1 MAQLT
6 NLNVSPYYDDF
17 DDEDNFHKVLFRPGF
32 SIQARELTTLQSIL
46 QNQIEKQ
53 GEHIFKEGTV
63 VIPGQVSY
71 SPDYYSLAVET
82 TFGGE
87 SVNIAQFYN
96 DTTPVIITGATSG
109 VKAQVINYAEGT
121 ATTQPYLYLQY
132 IQSGTDLIADKFS
145 DGENLVADIEITHTT
160 AYSVG
165 TACLTTFATSAAN
178 KGSAVTVE
186 SGVYFIRGNFVRCTK
201 QTVVLSNTLSN
212 VTARVGFNISE
223 TLVTPEADSTLTD
236 NATGSSNYA
245 AKGAHRLKILLTL
258 VQLDTASTS
267 DQSFIELIRTV
278 SGELAQQARG
288 TDYSVLGETLANRTF
303 DESGDYTVRPFN
315 FEIKES
321 IDNDYKGSTN
331 LGTYTSGN
339 TTDAGNTAAE
349 GLLTIKVSPGKA
361 YVKGYQIEKTA
372 NTRLDLQKARDFK
385 TVNAGITTFE
395 MGNFLNVTNVYGT
408 PDIGNITGETTPYKE
423 IQLFTDFTATRG
435 SSSGYQ
441 IGVARARA
449 MEYVSGTVGDT
460 SANYKVFIF
469 DIRMFTFLNLSGLGS
484 TSLNGVSGVRITGN
498 TSGATGFT
506 FSINTSSST
515 NDRIALTNVVGNF
528 VVGEKLLVSNST
540 ETDTILENVANADLT
555 IASTEEIDAIIKHE
569 IREVR
574 SLFMDDNDSGEDFTA
589 DCVLSLVD
597 EEGNIL
603 LDGTDANSV
612 NAGSKVLE
620 DTDGTTKI
628 SLESQLE
635 ARLIDSDKNLS
646 VFRLPERPVKTLLT
660 GTNNGASDTQ
670 FTVRRQFVGTTN
682 SSGAVSFTARSNET
696 FNSFSSSD
704 YLMSVLAAGDG
715 TAGQGDI
722 ILLTDDKVTGEGTG
736 SITVTDDT
744 LLGEGAKVKFIAT
757 ITRTSINIKTK
768 TTILSKQ
775 LKVLAADADG
785 AYGARATDRDI
796 SLGRADV
803 YNIQAIFDSRDTSTD
818 AAAPE
823 LTLTG
828 VSGTFLKGEKITG
841 SSSGAVGRTID
852 TSTPMSYTLRG
863 GVTAS
868 DFTTSDTITG
878 VSSGATATVSA
889 VTAGSADVTSRFLLD
904 TGMRDNYYDIARV
917 TRKQQDAAPLGR
929 LLIVYDYFSH
939 GAGDAFTVDSYSSLN
954 GQMDYDD
961 IPTYTGSKVD
971 PDQQAPSGQF
981 DLRNCY
987 DFRPTVEDIAG
998 ASSSTST
1005 VDQITGNSFN
1015 FENRQF
1021 DSTGAVVVDMPKP
1034 SSNIQADF
1042 EFYLPKNAVI
1052 YLAADGNFR
1061 IVEGISAQIPTYPSD
1076 LDDAIKL
1083 AVLQIP
1089 AYTFS
1094 PADINLLKIKN
1105 QRFTMKDIGRLKNR
1119 LENIEQLTSLSLL
1132 ERDAESFEIQDIN
1145 GLNRF
1150 KSGFVVDN
1158 FSGHRVG
1165 DVLNPDYEI
1174 AVDPQN
1180 NELRPKCVMR
1190 QTELTE
1196 TSTTDALRLSA
1207 GYQKTG
1213 DLITLPYTHETI
1225 VDQPYATRVE
1235 NVQPFINSNWV
1246 GQITLSPA
1254 TDNWFETEIAPAVII
1269 SIDNFSAVSAAL
1281 ENQMGTI
1288 WNAWETQW
1296 SGVAEI
1302 TQQSQFWR
1310 GGFGGPEQLIERT
1323 ILSERGSR
1331 TRNGVTT
1338 QVIEDVVEEVIGSRI
1353 LSQVAVPFVRPR
1365 TITITGEAFLPN
1377 TRLYPFFDGQD
1388 VSSFV
1393 TPSSSTYTTDTTLT
1407 AGGVLK
1413 TTVSGKIEATFQ
1425 IPDHRANPSNPKFQT
1440 GEVEF
1445 RMTSSATDLRA
1456 GRQGE
1461 IEGPTTAGTTIY
1473 NAQGI
1478 LNTTEQTIVS
1488 TRNARVVQTDVSQTD
1503 VTFRAATAAQTQ
1515 AVGFTTGVERTGN
1528 SVGLANIAGT
1538 SERVIRTRPNFN
1550 PDPLAQTFLVD
1561 DAQGSFLT
1569 KVDLF
1574 FSRKDENLPVWVEVR
1589 DVINGYPGEK
1599 ILPFGTKLL
1608 EPSDVNVNDTTGS
1621 TATTFNFD
1629 SPIYVRPGTEYCVV
1643 VRSNSLQYQVW
1654 ISQMNELDVSG
1665 SNRVVSKQ
1673 PTLGVLFKSQNN
1685 KTWTAVQSQDLKI
1698 HLYKAK
1704 FSTTNGVVQL
1714 DNSTVG
1720 MGSEKTFPDDSTD
1733 GLGTIYGELLK
1744 ANSLRLTNSTTAME
1758 VSIKDH
1764 GMYSTSNNVEIRG
1777 AVSGVT
1783 TTLNGAIT
1791 ATSTALTLTSATG
1804 FAASNLSSRLYL
1816 KINNEIMFGTLSGTG
1831 VSSITRA
1838 DDSTTAVSHADG
1850 STIELYQLFGT
1861 PLIEINK
1868 VHTAIANIEIDKF
1881 TVVLSN
1887 APTVTGSSSVVSTG
1901 GNAIYAT
1908 RNFRFETIKTNV
1920 SVLKLPGTNVTATA
1934 KTTSGTSPNGSETS
1948 FTLDTSSTAITIN
1961 ENFDF
1966 DSPRIVCSQ
1975 KNEEN
1980 ELSSAKSFQ
1989 TFWTLSTND
1998 ENISPVIDTDRLS
2011 CIMIANRFNNVTGSS
2026 NVYPTTDYRTS
2037 TEPDG
2042 DNNVAIYIT
2051 KRVALENPATSLK
2064 VFFAGHRRNT
2074 ADIKVLFKILRND
2087 ASDDFDDLG
2096 YEFFNTTGTTDSA
2109 TPVSLSRDDFRE
2121 YAYTAGVDND
2131 GNGLPLS
2138 EFSTFAIKI
2147 VMMGTNAAEPPRIR
2161 DLRVLALAT

>member
-87 SVNIAQFYN
+87 SVNVAQFYN

-132 IQSGTDLIADKFS
+132 IQSGTDLIATKFS
-145 DGENLVADIEITHTT
+145 DGENLTADIDITHTT
-160 AYSVG
+160 TYSVG
-165 TACLTTFATSAAN
+165 TACLTAFATSAAN
-178 KGSAVTVE
+178 IGSAVTVE
-186 SGVYFIRGNFVRCTK
+186 SGVYFVRGNFVRCTK

-212 VTARVGFNISE
+212 ITTRVGFNISE
-223 TLVTPEADSTLTD
+223 TLVTPESDTTLTD

-258 VQLDTASTS
+258 VQLDTTSTS
-267 DQSFIELIRTV
+267 DQAFIELIRTND
-278 SGELAQQARG
+278 GALAEQARG
-288 TDYSVLGETLANRTF
+288 TDYSVLGETLASRTF
-303 DESGDYTVRPFN
+303 DESGNYTVKPFS

-331 LGTYTSGN
+331 LGTYTSGT
-339 TTDAGNTAAE
+339 TTDDGNTAAE
-349 GLLTIKVSPGKA
+349 DLLTIKVSPGKA

-372 NTRLDLQKARDFK
+372 NTRLDLKKSRDVK
-385 TVNAGITTFE
+385 NINAGITTFE
-395 MGNFLNVTNVYGT
+395 MGNFLNITNVYGT

-441 IGVARARA
+441 IGVARART
-449 MEYVSGTVGDT
+449 MEYVSGTVGST
-460 SANYKVFIF
+460 SANYKVFLF
-469 DIRMFTFLNLSGLGS
+469 DVRMFTFLNLSGLGS
-484 TSLNGVSGVRITGN
+484 TSLNGVSGVKITGN

-506 FSINTSSST
+506 FSLNTSSST

-528 VVGEKLLVSNST
+528 VSGEKLLVSNST
-540 ETDTILENVANADLT
+540 ETDTILENAANADLT
-555 IASTEEIDAIIKHE
+555 IAATEEIDAIIKHE

-589 DCVLSLVD
+589 DCVLTSVSED
-597 EEGNIL
+597 GNIL
-603 LDGTDANSV
+603 LDGTDTNSV
-612 NAGSKVLE
+612 DAGDNVLE

-628 SLESQLE
+628 ALEGQLE
-635 ARLIDSDKNLS
+635 ARLIDSEKNLS

-660 GTNNGASDTQ
+660 DLNNGASDTQ

-682 SSGAVSFTARSNET
+682 SSGAVTFTARSNET
-696 FNSFSSSD
+696 FNSFVNSD
-704 YLMSVLAAGDG
+704 YLMSVIVAGDG

-722 ILLTDDKVTGEGTG
+722 ILLTDSKITGEGTG

-744 LLGEGAKVKFIAT
+744 LLGEGAKVKFITT
-757 ITRTSINIKTK
+757 ITRTSVNIKTK
-768 TTILSKQ
+768 TTTLSKQ

-785 AYGARATDRDI
+785 AYGVRATDRDI
-796 SLGRADV
+796 SLGRADAFKL
-803 YNIQAIFDSRDTSTD
+803 QAVFDSRDTSAD
-818 AAAPE
+818 ATAPE
-823 LTLTG
+823 LTLTTI
-828 VSGTFLKGEKITG
+828 SGTFLKGEKITG

-852 TSTPMSYTLRG
+852 TSTPMSYTLRD

-878 VSSGATATVSA
+878 ASSGATATVSA
-889 VTAGSADVTSRFLLD
+889 VTAGSADITSRFLLD
-904 TGMRDNYYDIARV
+904 TGMRDNYYDISRIV
-917 TRKQQDAAPLGR
+917 RKQGDAAPLGR
-929 LLIVYDYFSH
+929 LLVVYDYLSH
-939 GAGDAFTVDSYSSLN
+939 GAGDAFTVDSYSALN
-954 GQMDYDD
+954 GQMEYDD

-971 PDQQAPSGQF
+971 PDRQSPTGLF

-998 ASSSTST
+998 ASSSTAAI
-1005 VDQITGNSFN
+1005 DQITGNSFN

-1021 DSTGAVVVDMPKP
+1021 DGTGAVTVDMPKP
-1034 SSNIQADF
+1034 SSNIQSDF

-1052 YLAADGNFR
+1052 YLSSTGKL
-1061 IVEGISAQIPTYPSD
+1061 IVIEGISAEDPTYPTD
-1076 LDDAIKL
+1076 LDDAMKL
-1083 AVLQIP
+1083 AILGIP

-1094 PADINLLKIKN
+1094 PDDVQLLKETN

-1119 LENIEQLTSLSLL
+1119 LMQVEKVTALSLL
-1132 ERDAESFEIQDIN
+1132 ERDAESFEIQDAN

-1158 FSGHRVG
+1158 FAGHRVG
-1165 DVLNPDYEI
+1165 DVSNPDYEI
-1174 AVDPQN
+1174 AIDPQK

-1190 QTELTE
+1190 QTELVE
-1196 TSTTDALRLSA
+1196 KNTTDALRLAA

-1213 DLITLPYTHETI
+1213 DLITLPYTDVTI
-1225 VDQPYATRVE
+1225 VDQPYATRIE
-1235 NVQPFINSNWV
+1235 NVQPYINANWA

-1254 TDNWFETEIAPAVII
+1254 TDNWFETEIAPNII
-1269 SIDNFSAVSAAL
+1269 INVDNFSAIAAGL
-1281 ENQMGTI
+1281 ENQLGTV
-1288 WNAWETQW
+1288 WNAWENQW
-1296 SGVAEI
+1296 SGTAVATSE
-1302 TQQSQFWR
+1302 TFWR
-1310 GGFGGPEQLIERT
+1310 WQWQGNTRT
-1323 ILSERGSR
+1323 GTEFARTTLTERGNR
-1331 TRNGVTT
+1331 TRDGVTT
-1338 QVIEDVVEEVIGSRI
+1338 EIVEDVVEEVIGNRV
-1353 LSQVAVPFVRPR
+1353 LSQVAIPFCRPR
-1365 TITITGEAFLPN
+1365 TITITGEGFLPN

-1388 VSSFV
+1388 VSAFV
-1393 TPSSSTYTTDTTLT
+1393 TPSSSEYTTDTTLT

-1425 IPDHRANPSNPKFQT
+1425 IPDHRANSNNPKFQT

-1445 RMTSSATDLRA
+1445 RMTSSTTDIRA
-1456 GRQGE
+1456 GRGGE
-1461 IEGPTTAGTTIY
+1461 TEGPSTAGTAIY
-1473 NAQGI
+1473 TASGI
-1478 LNTTEQTIVS
+1478 LETEQTTIRS
-1488 TRNARVVQTDVSQTD
+1488 TRNAIVVQNDVSQSEAISRRD
-1503 VTFRAATAAQTQ
+1503 STA
-1515 AVGFTTGVERTGN
+1515 FETTGRTQ
-1528 SVGLANIAGT
+1528 
-1538 SERVIRTRPNFN
+1538 IRQI
-1550 PDPLAQTFLVD
+1550 DPLAQTFLVED
-1561 DAQGSFLT
+1561 PQGSFLT

-1574 FSRKDENLPVWVEVR
+1574 FSRKDANLPVWVEIR
-1589 DVINGYPGEK
+1589 NVINGYPAEK
-1599 ILPFGTKLL
+1599 ILPFGRKLL
-1608 EPSDVNVNDTTGS
+1608 EPSEVNINETTGTS
-1621 TATTFNFD
+1621 ATTFTFD
-1629 SPIYVRPGTEYCVV
+1629 SPVYVSPGLEYCVV
-1643 VRSNSLQYQVW
+1643 VRSESLQYQVW
-1654 ISQMNELDVSG
+1654 ISQMNEFDVAG

-1685 KTWTAVQSQDLKI
+1685 KTWNAVQSQDLKL

-1704 FSTTNGVVQL
+1704 FTVPSGVVQL
-1714 DNSTVG
+1714 DNSTIG
-1720 MGSEKTFPDDSTD
+1720 MGTEKTYPDDSTD

-1744 ANSLRLTNSTTAME
+1744 PNSLRLTNSTTAME
-1758 VSIKDH
+1758 VFSTDH
-1764 GMYSTSNNVEIRG
+1764 GMYDTSNNVEIRG

-1783 TTLNGAIT
+1783 TTLNGALSAT
-1791 ATSTALTLTSATG
+1791 ATSLTLTSATG
-1804 FAASNLSSRLYL
+1804 FAASNSSSRLYL

-1838 DDSTTAVSHADG
+1838 DDSTTAVAHADG

-1861 PLIEINK
+1861 PLTEINK

-1920 SVLKLPGTNVTATA
+1920 SFMKLPDTNITATA

-1948 FTLDTSSTAITIN
+1948 FTLDSTSTSIAIN

-1966 DSPRIVCSQ
+1966 DTTRIVCSE

-1989 TFWTLSTND
+1989 TFWTLTSDD

-2011 CIMIANRFNNVTGSS
+2011 VIHIANRFNNVTSSS
-2026 NVYPTTDYRTS
+2026 NVYPTTDYRAS

-2087 ASDDFDDLG
+2087 ASDDFDDIG

-2109 TPVSLSRDDFRE
+2109 TPVSLARDDFRE

-2138 EFSTFAIKI
+2138 EFNTFAIKI
-2147 VMMGTNAAEPPRIR
+2147 VMMGSNAAEPPKIR